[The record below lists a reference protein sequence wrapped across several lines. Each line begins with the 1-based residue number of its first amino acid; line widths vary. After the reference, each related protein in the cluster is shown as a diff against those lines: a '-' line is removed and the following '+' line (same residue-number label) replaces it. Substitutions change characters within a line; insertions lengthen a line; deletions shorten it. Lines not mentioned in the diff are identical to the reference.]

1 MQRKSLRDVGIWFD
15 CDVKRAFLSLKEIV
29 DEIEQDRNWCQ
40 RVVPDYDGVG
50 LRRRRRQTYRTMA
63 IH

>member
-1 MQRKSLRDVGIWFD
+1 MLS
-15 CDVKRAFLSLKEIV
+15 RAFLSLKEIV

-50 LRRRRRQTYRTMA
+50 LRRRRRQTYRTLA